1 MSASRA
7 FQWLGGLLLIAFIPL
22 NSAHAQATRTWVSG
36 VGDDANPCSRTAP
49 CKTFAGAISKT
60 ATFGEINALD
70 PGGFGAVTITKSISI
85 YNEGV
90 GEAGVLVSGTNGIVI
105 SVGPTDV
112 VNLRGL
118 VIDGITTGLSGV
130 LILGDTGRVS
140 IENCVIQGMA
150 SSSAGFGIN
159 VAPNG
164 TNGGTTDI
172 EVANTSIRNNLTGI
186 IAKPAG
192 GATVRLSINHSQINN
207 NQGGGVRA
215 DGSGGGTVF
224 VSISDSSVSHNGS
237 NGVNAVSGP
246 GKAVVNLTRDIIAQN
261 STGIQSNASGGNQ
274 AIVNV
279 HASTIENNASALNS
293 VGGGSL
299 NSSGDNLVIGVFGTG
314 FTGPIGL
321 Q

>member
-1 MSASRA
+1 MRK
-7 FQWLGGLLLIAFIPL
+7 LPL
-22 NSAHAQATRTWVSG
+22 PLVIIGAALALSICTTPSYAQATRTWVSG
-36 VGDDANPCSRTAP
+36 VGDDANPCSRVAP

-60 ATFGEINALD
+60 TVAGEINCID
-70 PGGFGAVTITKSISI
+70 SGGFGAVTITKSISI

-215 DGSGGGTVF
+215 DGTGGGTVF
-224 VSISDSSVSHNGS
+224 VSVSDSSVSHNGA

-299 NSSGDNLVIGVFGTG
+299 NSSGDNLVIGNGGTG
-314 FTGPIGL
+314 FNGTAGL